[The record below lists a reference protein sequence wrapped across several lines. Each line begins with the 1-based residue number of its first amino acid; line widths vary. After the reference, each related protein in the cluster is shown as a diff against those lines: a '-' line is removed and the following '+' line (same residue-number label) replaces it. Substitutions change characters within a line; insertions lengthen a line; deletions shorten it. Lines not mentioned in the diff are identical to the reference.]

1 MPQELWRSTKIVA
14 RHNVVPHWVLTDDEG
29 QSPLKT
35 KAKPDKDQ
43 SPLKAK
49 VKADSQHLLVS
60 EVGSVFKTTTDPV
73 IRT

>member
-1 MPQELWRSTKIVA
+1 MEAWHFHKEQPWQFGRYSGQHPV
-14 RHNVVPHWVLTDDEG
+14 NGVLTDDEG
-29 QSPLKT
+29 QSPLKA

-60 EVGSVFKTTTDPV
+60 EVGSVF
-73 IRT
+73 